1 MQDDTHIDSQ
11 EDELTSDAS
20 AEDKVEAAASAGP
33 SEDDAIEDAESEQL
47 QSEAEQR
54 AAELSEEEKEA
65 RIAMLK
71 PIVEGALMASGEAL
85 KLTKIQALFDEH
97 EMPSKG
103 LLLET
108 LALIQEAC
116 DGRGFELLEVASGWR
131 FQVREDYAPWV
142 NRLWEERPQKYSRAL
157 LETLALIAYRQPI
170 TRGDI
175 EEVRGVAVSS
185 HIMKTLTEREWVK
198 VVGHRD
204 VPGRPAL
211 YATTRQFLDYFNMK
225 SLDELPTLGELKDI
239 DSLNESLQ
247 LDEPLVEPAAEPTAE
262 PTVESEQE
270 PESSEAP
277 TEAASEIDN
286 STSTEE
292 ELDDSDLV
300 EGENDLAQNVEQD
313 EGNESEDY
321 DENEYS
327 ESVDAE
333 LQDDISQG
341 QISEESGEDNESLE
355 DLAAYSSSGSS
366 LFEEDDSS
374 DLEKNEG

>member
-20 AEDKVEAAASAGP
+20 AEDKVEAAPSAGP

-247 LDEPLVEPAAEPTAE
+247 LDEPLVEPTVEPTAE

-270 PESSEAP
+270 SESSEAP
-277 TEAASEIDN
+277 TESANEIDS

-292 ELDDSDLV
+292 EPDDSDLV

-321 DENEYS
+321 DENEYN

-341 QISEESGEDNESLE
+341 QISEESGEDNESSE

-366 LFEEDDSS
+366 LFEEDDAS